1 MGNVV
6 INENTL
12 VTKKPEMAETK
23 EFHLLIV
30 LGVAATRK
38 TKTPR
43 KKLKTA
49 HEESDNR
56 ESVNKRKRG
65 RPCKFIRKEP
75 KQKTGVAGNGSKTPD
90 PMLKVVVV
98 EKHVNVVETPKAKDS
113 TMVLPFVKKSPCWK
127 EESCEGNAIGA
138 MVKFTGLLEKLQV
151 DDSVTEIN
159 RIKEGFLKLEKH
171 GFDVTAPCSR
181 IDKLMSIKE
190 SQTWALEELKVAE
203 REITEKDN
211 KRRKLEEDIEQ
222 VPKKIAEL
230 QRQLALLKEK
240 KVSKDKEIARIQ
252 SHADVL
258 DHKVK
263 MWSMSSGQ
271 L

>member
-1 MGNVV
+1 MN
-6 INENTL
+6 L
-12 VTKKPEMAETK
+12 SCCPFPAK

-90 PMLKVVVV
+90 PMLNVVVV
-98 EKHVNVVETPKAKDS
+98 EKHVD
-113 TMVLPFVKKSPCWK
+113 
-127 EESCEGNAIGA
+127 
-138 MVKFTGLLEKLQV
+138 FTGLLEKLQV

-159 RIKEGFLKLEKH
+159 RIKEGSLKLEKH

-190 SQTWALEELKVAE
+190 SQAWALEELKVAE

-230 QRQLALLKEK
+230 QGQLALLKEK
-240 KVSKDKEIARIQ
+240 KVSK
-252 SHADVL
+252 
-258 DHKVK
+258 VK
-263 MWSMSSGQ
+263 MWSMSSGNCDRTMIH
-271 L
+271 